1 MKFIANILTDK
12 QFINKELYNVVNDKD
27 KASRSLRISLSYL
40 TTKEELDKFISV
52 FSKLVDEL
60 HIK

>member
-1 MKFIANILTDK
+1 MEKITLSKFS
-12 QFINKELYNVVNDKD
+12 KEELKSFLNAVVNDKD

-52 FSKLVDEL
+52 F
-60 HIK
+60 